1 MSKIQDNLDL
11 ILKKL
16 ENMEKTLS
24 RMEKRLIK
32 MEKVVPACER
42 MDDHVTFVNGVY
54 TTVKAPIEY
63 VCSAFT
69 RTDTK
74 LPNANLPNAPK
85 SMCLE
90 DESQGE

>member
-1 MSKIQDNLDL
+1 MSTVQHNLGL
-11 ILKKL
+11 ILEKL
-16 ENMEKTLS
+16 ERMEKTLS
-24 RMEKRLIK
+24 RMEERLIN

-69 RTDTK
+69 RTNTK
-74 LPNANLPNAPK
+74 LPNAKLP
-85 SMCLE
+85 MCLE
-90 DESQGE
+90 DEVEE

>member
-1 MSKIQDNLDL
+1 MSKIQDNLGL
-11 ILKKL
+11 ILEKL
-16 ENMEKTLS
+16 ERMEKTLS
-24 RMEKRLIK
+24 RMEERLIN

-74 LPNANLPNAPK
+74 LPNANAPK

-90 DESQGE
+90 DEKSQGK

>member
-1 MSKIQDNLDL
+1 MSKIQDNLGL
-11 ILKKL
+11 ILEKL
-16 ENMEKTLS
+16 ERMEKTLS
-24 RMEKRLIK
+24 RMEERLIN

-69 RTDTK
+69 EQIQNFQCKCTQEHVWRMRNSGK
-74 LPNANLPNAPK
+74 
-85 SMCLE
+85 
-90 DESQGE
+90 